1 MIRFGVGLAQLG
13 WALSHW
19 WNRQDQFDW
28 FGSYLADRQLVEP
41 TRVLLAISAGT
52 VTLVPVVTLIDATT
66 RPETGYVVAA
76 VVASILGIALSMMW
90 LFLPWPSVSR
100 SRWWVVV
107 SDVAIALGC
116 LAQEER
122 IGGLNGCALFGL
134 VGGYIAFFH
143 GARMLTAHIAFT
155 LVVAGTLSGLM
166 LGDDQ
171 GTVSSVA
178 IAVIQAVLVGIAIPI
193 ATQFMLEVLASDAAA
208 SEVDTLTGV
217 LNRRGLE
224 RALERIS
231 TMDRQN
237 SHGLAVLVADLD
249 NFKEIN
255 DQYGHRYGDRVL
267 AEIAARLRVAVGASG
282 VVARIGGDEF
292 VVADSLRWTEP
303 TRLANHVLHTISAVS
318 DPPVTASVGVVH
330 FSGRIPGRQSV
341 MSTVLFTDLA
351 DAAMYEAKRSGG
363 NTVRTRSHHYS

>member
-1 MIRFGVGLAQLG
+1 MIRFEVGLAQLG

-19 WNRQDQFDW
+19 WNRQDQFEW
-28 FGSYLADRQLVEP
+28 FGSYLGDRQLIEP
-41 TRVLLAISAGT
+41 TRVLLAISAGA
-52 VTLVPVVTLIDATT
+52 VTLVPLVTLLDTAT
-66 RPETGYVVAA
+66 RPGFGFAAA
-76 VVASILGIALSMMW
+76 VVASVLGVALSLMW
-90 LFLPWPSVSR
+90 LVLPWPSADR
-100 SRWWVVV
+100 SRWWVIG
-107 SDVAIALGC
+107 SDVAIALAC
-116 LAQEER
+116 VAREEL
-122 IGGLNGCALFGL
+122 IGGLSGCALFGL

-155 LVVAGTLSGLM
+155 FVVAGTLAGLL

-171 GTVSSVA
+171 AAVSTIAV
-178 IAVIQAVLVGIAIPI
+178 AVIQAVLVGIAIPI
-193 ATQFMLEVLASDAAA
+193 ATQFVLEMLASDAAA

-224 RALERIS
+224 RALERITS
-231 TMDRQN
+231 AGRQN
-237 SHGLAVLVADLD
+237 AHGLAVLVADLD

-255 DQYGHRYGDRVL
+255 DRYGHRHGDRVL
-267 AEIAARLRVAVGASG
+267 AEIAARLRGAVGASG

-303 TRLANHVLHTISAVS
+303 TRLANHVLHTIAAVS

-330 FSGRIPGRQSV
+330 LSGRIPGRQSV

-363 NTVRTRSHHYS
+363 NTVRTRSHHYA

>member
-1 MIRFGVGLAQLG
+1 M
-13 WALSHW
+13 
-19 WNRQDQFDW
+19 
-28 FGSYLADRQLVEP
+28 VEP

-66 RPETGYVVAA
+66 RPETGYVAAA

-107 SDVAIALGC
+107 SDVALALGC

-363 NTVRTRSHHYS
+363 NTVRTRSHHYG